1 MALSTEHNENKINW
15 KVNLAVL
22 WIGVFFAA
30 SSYTMCVPF
39 LPVFLLK
46 DLGVSQDNVSF
57 WSGLV
62 YSITFLFAAIMAPYW
77 GARADK
83 VGQRKMADRKSVV

>member
-1 MALSTEHNENKINW
+1 VKVFFYEDKIVALGNQTGDNRINW

-46 DLGVSQDNVSF
+46 DLGVSEADVSF

-62 YSITFLFAAIMAPYW
+62 YSITLLYAAIMAPY
-77 GARADK
+77 
-83 VGQRKMADRKSVV
+83 